1 MAYTALDIRPRS
13 RDNKVSNDDDSE
25 VLIMMRNVS
34 SSFRYV
40 RQLAS
45 MLLSLIADAVCYLG
59 LLSVPNTCNR

>member
-1 MAYTALDIRPRS
+1 
-13 RDNKVSNDDDSE
+13 
-25 VLIMMRNVS
+25 MMRNVS